1 MSKNIYDL
9 FNERKNGV
17 DCLVEGYDFNID
29 HSLEFEDLDAA
40 MEALE
45 DITLESTNEM
55 IEFRAAS
62 FLEDLVLE
70 NMMYEDF
77 DEERLLYVMEA
88 AKEEKKGGLVQKIKD
103 LWEKIKQW
111 FAAAYRSIANHFASG
126 EQLVRKYKKEIPA
139 AIAQAKGKVKMR
151 SMNEFKNASAQVA
164 KQVEKIQTKGKSKQ
178 DILDLVHVRDVK
190 EIPNM
195 VENFYYSNKEAV
207 EREIKSLPAH
217 VLIEWAGNK
226 NVYIDALKKTQKDTD
241 RKFKDILEEIKQEGQ
256 GKEGDAAAKVAE
268 DAANFQFGI
277 TVMNKILSAEI
288 NCVKNISKACTAII
302 KKALGGKYDAS
313 KDPYKAGA
321 TDEDRRRQA
330 EYEKNIK
337 AGFSRKDSAAMARG
351 KLYEE
356 EGEDGKGKHSGKSD
370 GERAYDAN
378 RPYATDDQAN
388 SYGPNQQSKYD
399 ADAHKGRK
407 NKKDEKKAKPT
418 PESFEFID
426 DEYDN
431 NDIEW

>member
-17 DCLVEGYDFNID
+17 DCLVEGYEFNID
-29 HSLEFEDLDAA
+29 HSQEFEDLDAA
-40 MEALE
+40 MEAL
-45 DITLESTNEM
+45 DNITLESTNEM
-55 IEFRAAS
+55 IELRAAS

-77 DEERLLYVMEA
+77 DEERILHVMEA
-88 AKEEKKGGLVQKIKD
+88 AKEEKKEGLGQKIKN
-103 LWEKIKQW
+103 LWERIKQW
-111 FAAAYRSIANHFASG
+111 FASAFRAISNHFASG
-126 EQLVRKYKKEIPA
+126 EKLVQQYKKEIPA
-139 AIAQAKGKVKMR
+139 AVAQAKGKVKMR
-151 SMNEFKNASAQVA
+151 PMREFKEATGHIVA
-164 KQVEKIQTKGKSKQ
+164 KVEKIKAVGKTKQ
-178 DILDLVHVRDVK
+178 DILDSIGVRDVK
-190 EIPNM
+190 GITEM
-195 VENFYYSNKEAV
+195 VENVYYSMKEKQ
-207 EREIKSLPAH
+207 EMEIKSIPAH
-217 VLIEWAGNK
+217 KLMDWAANK
-226 NVYIDALKKTQKDTD
+226 KNYMDALKKSQRETD
-241 RKFKDILEEIKQEGQ
+241 GKFKEILAEIKKGGE

-277 TVMNKILSAEI
+277 NVLNKMLSAEI
-288 NCVKNISKACTAII
+288 SCVKNISNACTAII
-302 KKALGGKYDAS
+302 KKALGGNYDAS
-313 KDPYKAGA
+313 KDPNKAGA
-321 TDEDRRRQA
+321 TDEDRRRQD
-330 EYEKNIK
+330 EYNKNIK

-407 NKKDEKKAKPT
+407 KKATK
-418 PESFEFID
+418 ESFEFID
-426 DEYDN
+426 DEYDD